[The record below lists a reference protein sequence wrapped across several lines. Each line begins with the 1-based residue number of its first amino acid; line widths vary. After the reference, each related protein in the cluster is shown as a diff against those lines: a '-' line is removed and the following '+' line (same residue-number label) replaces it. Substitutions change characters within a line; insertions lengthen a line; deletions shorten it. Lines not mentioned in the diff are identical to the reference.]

1 MLLRMGPENERR
13 LKRKLAELREYL
25 RAEGESYKTIRET
38 GDLAGDV
45 EETIKAEVEKFQG
58 SFSIQETATV

>member
-25 RAEGESYKTIRET
+25 VRAQPSAAAR
-38 GDLAGDV
+38 
-45 EETIKAEVEKFQG
+45 
-58 SFSIQETATV
+58 